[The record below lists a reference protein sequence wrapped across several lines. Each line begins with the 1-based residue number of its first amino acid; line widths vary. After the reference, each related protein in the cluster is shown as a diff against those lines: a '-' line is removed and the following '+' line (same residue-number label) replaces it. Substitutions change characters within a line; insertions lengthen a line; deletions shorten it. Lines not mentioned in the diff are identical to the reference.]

1 MRCLIRLVPLWPT
14 HRMLELAPLF
24 WTRTRERLDTKA
36 LSAELGPIE
45 IPGEPLDTS
54 STAPQ
59 QAAA

>member
-1 MRCLIRLVPLWPT
+1 
-14 HRMLELAPLF
+14 MLELAPLF

-59 QAAA
+59 QAVA